1 MRRISASA
9 LSVIKFTSIP
19 VSSLNRSSA
28 GLMSSS
34 ERAEYTL
41 TSAALTQPAAINA
54 AQVASDNSC
63 FLIIDIFLKKSN
75 YLIRAS

>member
-1 MRRISASA
+1 
-9 LSVIKFTSIP
+9 
-19 VSSLNRSSA
+19 
-28 GLMSSS
+28 MSSS

-63 FLIIDIFLKKSN
+63 FLIIDSFLKKSN
-75 YLIRAS
+75 YLIREFGAPSFCAFRARIMRQL